1 MQFCNMI
8 RSRFAV
14 LLLFVFVF
22 SQRVDAQR
30 VGVVLSGGGATAMAH
45 IGFLR
50 ALEEN
55 NVPIDY
61 ICGTSMGAVI
71 ASFYAAGYSTRQMD
85 SLCRTPEFTLLSEGQ
100 ELPVDMQFF
109 YLKGEPTAGMVSL
122 KYSGGDHVSNTLP
135 TNLINPALMD
145 WVHMKL
151 LSAASE
157 AARQNFDSLFVPFRC
172 VAADIKDKHEVIFK
186 SGSLNEAIRASCTY
200 PFYIPPRRID
210 GKLLY
215 DGGIYNN
222 FPMDVM
228 YRDFHPDVILGCNV
242 SSSPADPKENDLM
255 SQLEAMIVSQKE
267 VFIPCEEVFVVQPN
281 SSNTSTFEFV
291 NSQAAIDSGYVS
303 TMRSIVDIKNLVGR
317 EVTLEGLTSKRKSF
331 RDKCSPLVIDE
342 VRLEGLPK
350 GQTQYI
356 RELLGR
362 KEAAIPLSD
371 LQRTYF
377 RVLADGSIKSV
388 YPKMFYKPE
397 SGKYVLDLQVQRE
410 KDLIIS
416 FGGNFSSRSINTGFV
431 GLRYNLFGRVNTVLE
446 ANSYF
451 GRYYASM
458 QAKARSKIMLLNTPI
473 SFEISYTQNRWDY
486 YKSLTTFFEDVKP
499 SYVLLNE
506 RFGEAS
512 WILPAGR
519 KAKLKID
526 AIYTHQYDSYY
537 QTKNFL
543 SVDTADVTEFNA
555 KMVRFSYVRS
565 TLNRIQYP
573 SSGSQIKVIGKGVS
587 GNEYTI
593 PGSTSLNKDT
603 LSNSHSWAQIRVY
616 YENYIVNQ
624 PRFSF
629 GVKAE
634 VLWSGQK
641 DFQNVTATSIM
652 SPTPSFFPEFRTFY
666 LPVYR
671 GTSFFTIGLSPV
683 LHVTKNVDLRAD
695 IYGYQPFQATAVPSS
710 DIYRTYTLGSGTLV
724 YHSPI
729 GPVSLSANYYEQKE
743 NPWSILFN
751 LGFIISNPSP
761 RD

>member
-1 MQFCNMI
+1 MRLMRIILFALLVFL
-8 RSRFAV
+8 SRIHV
-14 LLLFVFVF
+14 N
-22 SQRVDAQR
+22 AQR

-55 NVPIDY
+55 HVPIDY

-71 ASFYAAGYSTRQMD
+71 ASFYAAGYSTHQMD
-85 SLCRTPEFTLLSEGQ
+85 SLCRTPEFTTLSEGD
-100 ELPVDMQFF
+100 ELPMDLQFY
-109 YLKGEPTAGMVSL
+109 YLKSEPTASMVSL
-122 KYSGGDHVSNTLP
+122 KYSGGDNISNTIP

-172 VAADIKDKHEVIFK
+172 VAADVKNKQEVIFK
-186 SGSLNEAIRASCTY
+186 SGSLNEAIRASITY
-200 PFYIPPRRID
+200 PFYIPPRRVN

-222 FPMDVM
+222 FPIDVM

-242 SSSPADPKENDLM
+242 SGGPADPKENDLM

-267 VFIPCEEVFVVQPN
+267 VFIPCEEVFIVEPN
-281 SSNTSTFEFV
+281 SRNTTTFEFV
-291 NSQAAIDSGYVS
+291 NASAAMDSGYVA
-303 TMRSIVDIKNLVGR
+303 TLRSLNEIKKIVGR
-317 EVTLEGLTSKRKSF
+317 EISDSDLRLKRNVFQSK
-331 RDKCSPLVIDE
+331 CIPIVVDE
-342 VRLEGLPK
+342 VRLEGMPK
-350 GQTQYI
+350 GQTQYV

-362 KEAAIPLSD
+362 KENSLPLNE

-377 RVLADGSIKSV
+377 RVLADGSIKSL
-388 YPKMFYKPE
+388 YPKMYYKP
-397 SGKYVLDLQVQRE
+397 SDGKYILDLQVQRE
-410 KDLIIS
+410 KDLIVS
-416 FGGNFSSRSINTGFV
+416 FGGNFSSRSINTGYV

-446 ANSYF
+446 GNSYF
-451 GRYYASM
+451 GRYYGSV
-458 QAKARSKIMLLNTPI
+458 QAKARSKIMIFNYPI
-473 SFEISYTQNRWDY
+473 AFEVSFTQNRWDY

-506 RFGEAS
+506 QFGEAS

-519 KAKLKID
+519 KAKFKID

-543 SVDTADVTEFNA
+543 SVDTADLTEFNA
-555 KMVRFSYVRS
+555 RMIRFNYVRS
-565 TLNRIQYP
+565 TLNRIQYA
-573 SSGSQIKVIGKGVS
+573 SSGSQIRVVGKGVS

-593 PGSTSLNKDT
+593 PGSTSLNRDT
-603 LSNSHSWAQIRVY
+603 LTNHHSWMQLRVY
-616 YENYIVNQ
+616 YENYIIDL
-624 PRFSF
+624 PRFSL
-629 GVKAE
+629 GIKAE
-634 VLWSGQK
+634 ALWSGQK
-641 DFQNVTATSIM
+641 DFQNATATSIM
-652 SPTPSFFPEFRTFY
+652 SPTPSFFPEFKTFY

-671 GTSFFTIGLSPV
+671 GTSFMSVGISPV
-683 LHVTKNVDLRAD
+683 LHLTKGIDLRAD
-695 IYGYQPFQATAVPSS
+695 VYGYQPFQASAVPSY
-710 DIYRTYTLGSGTLV
+710 DYKRTYTLGSGTLV

-743 NPWSILFN
+743 KPWSILFN
-751 LGFIISNPSP
+751 LGFIISNSSP

>member
-1 MQFCNMI
+1 MNFLRSALVFLVVFMQMH
-8 RSRFAV
+8 SA
-14 LLLFVFVF
+14 
-22 SQRVDAQR
+22 SAQR

-45 IGFLR
+45 IGFLK

-85 SLCRTPEFTLLSEGQ
+85 SLCRTPEFTMLSEGA
-100 ELPVDMQFF
+100 ELPIDLQFY
-109 YLKGEPTAGMVSL
+109 YLKSEPTASMVSL
-122 KYSGGDHVSNTLP
+122 KYSGGDNISNTLP

-172 VAADIKDKHEVIFK
+172 VAADVKDKREVIFK

-200 PFYIPPRRID
+200 PFYIPPRRVN

-222 FPMDVM
+222 FPIDVM

-242 SSSPADPKENDLM
+242 SGIPADPKENNLM

-267 VFIPCEEVFVVQPN
+267 AFIPCEEVFIVQPN
-281 SSNTSTFEFV
+281 SNNTTTFEFA
-291 NSQAAIDSGYVS
+291 NSMAAIDSGYVS
-303 TMRSIVDIKNLVGR
+303 TLRSLPEIKKIIEREISLQELKSRRVQFRSKCAPIVV
-317 EVTLEGLTSKRKSF
+317 
-331 RDKCSPLVIDE
+331 DE

-350 GQTQYI
+350 GQTQYV

-362 KEAAIPLSD
+362 KESALSLNE

-377 RVLADGSIKSV
+377 RVLADGSIKSM
-388 YPKMFYKPE
+388 YPKMYYKP
-397 SGKYVLDLQVQRE
+397 SVGKYVLDLSVQRE
-410 KDLIIS
+410 KDLIVS
-416 FGGNFSSRSINTGFV
+416 FGGNFSSRSINTGYV

-451 GRYYASM
+451 GRYYGSV
-458 QAKARSKIMLLNTPI
+458 QAKARSKIMLFNLPVA
-473 SFEISYTQNRWDY
+473 FEISFTQNRWDY

-499 SYVLLNE
+499 SYVLFNE

-519 KAKLKID
+519 KAKFKID
-526 AIYTHQYDSYY
+526 AIYTHQYDNYY

-543 SVDTADVTEFNA
+543 SIDTADLTEFNA
-555 KMVRFSYVRS
+555 KIVRFNYVRS
-565 TLNRIQYP
+565 TLNHIQYA
-573 SSGSQIKVIGKGVS
+573 SAGSQIKVVAKGVS
-587 GNEYTI
+587 GTEYTI
-593 PGSTSLNKDT
+593 PGSTSSNRDT
-603 LSNSHSWAQIRVY
+603 LSNSHSWLQMRVY
-616 YENYIVNQ
+616 YENYVINQ

-629 GVKAE
+629 GIKAE

-641 DFQNVTATSIM
+641 DFQNATATSIM
-652 SPTPSFFPEFRTFY
+652 SPTPSFFPEFKTFY

-671 GTSFFTIGLSPV
+671 GTSFFTVGISPV
-683 LHVTKNVDLRAD
+683 LHLSKNVDLRAD
-695 IYGYQPFQATAVPSS
+695 VYGYQPFQATAVPTS
-710 DIYRTYTLGSGTLV
+710 DIYRTYTLGSGSLV

-743 NPWSILFN
+743 KPWSVLFN
-751 LGFIISNPSP
+751 LGFIISNTSP

>member
-1 MQFCNMI
+1 MKFLRLALVFLVVFMQMHKA
-8 RSRFAV
+8 S
-14 LLLFVFVF
+14 
-22 SQRVDAQR
+22 AQR

-45 IGFLR
+45 IGFLK

-85 SLCRTPEFTLLSEGQ
+85 SLCRTPEFTMLSEGA
-100 ELPVDMQFF
+100 ELPVDLQFY
-109 YLKGEPTAGMVSL
+109 YLKSEPTASMVSL
-122 KYSGGDHVSNTLP
+122 KYSGGDNISNTLP

-172 VAADIKDKHEVIFK
+172 VAADVKDKREVIFK

-200 PFYIPPRRID
+200 PFYIPPRRVD

-222 FPMDVM
+222 FPIDVM

-242 SSSPADPKENDLM
+242 SGIPADPKENNLM

-267 VFIPCEEVFVVQPN
+267 AIIPCEEVFIVQPN
-281 SSNTSTFEFV
+281 SSNTATFEFM
-291 NSQAAIDSGYVS
+291 NSMAAIDSGYVS
-303 TMRSIVDIKNLVGR
+303 TLRSLPEIKKIIER
-317 EVTLEGLTSKRKSF
+317 EISAEDLKNKRNQF
-331 RDKCSPLVIDE
+331 RSKCSPIVVDE

-350 GQTQYI
+350 GQTQYV

-362 KEAAIPLSD
+362 KESALPLNE

-377 RVLADGSIKSV
+377 RVLADGSIKSM
-388 YPKMFYKPE
+388 YPKMYYKP
-397 SGKYVLDLQVQRE
+397 SVGKYVLDLHVQRE
-410 KDLIIS
+410 KDLIVS
-416 FGGNFSSRSINTGFV
+416 FGGNFSSRSINTGYV

-451 GRYYASM
+451 GRYYGSV
-458 QAKARSKIMLLNTPI
+458 QAKARSKIMLFNLPI
-473 SFEISYTQNRWDY
+473 AFEVSFTQNRWDY

-519 KAKLKID
+519 KAKFKID
-526 AIYTHQYDSYY
+526 AIYTHQYDNYY

-543 SVDTADVTEFNA
+543 SIDTADLTEFNA
-555 KMVRFSYVRS
+555 KMVRFNYVRS
-565 TLNRIQYP
+565 TLNRIQYA
-573 SSGSQIKVIGKGVS
+573 SSGSQIKVVGKGVS
-587 GNEYTI
+587 GTEYTI
-593 PGSTSLNKDT
+593 PGSTSSNRDT
-603 LSNSHSWAQIRVY
+603 LSNSHAWLQMRVY
-616 YENYIVNQ
+616 YENYVVSQ

-629 GVKAE
+629 GIKAE

-641 DFQNVTATSIM
+641 DFQNATATSIM

-671 GTSFFTIGLSPV
+671 GTSFFTLGISPV
-683 LHVTKNVDLRAD
+683 LHLTKNVDLKAD
-695 IYGYQPFQATAVPSS
+695 LYGYQPFQATAVPSS

-743 NPWSILFN
+743 KPWSVLFN
-751 LGFIISNPSP
+751 LGFIISNTSP

>member
-1 MQFCNMI
+1 MQFCSMI

-14 LLLFVFVF
+14 LLLSVFVFVH
-22 SQRVDAQR
+22 RADAQR
-30 VGVVLSGGGATAMAH
+30 VGVVLSGGGATALSH

-71 ASFYAAGYSTRQMD
+71 ASFYASGYSALQMD
-85 SLCRTPEFTLLSEGQ
+85 SLFRTPEFGMLSEGQ
-100 ELPVDMQFF
+100 ELPLDMQFY
-109 YLKGEPTAGMVSL
+109 YLKSEPTAAMVSL
-122 KYSGGDHVSNTLP
+122 KYSGGDNISNTLP

-145 WVHMKL
+145 WLYMKL

-172 VAADIKDKHEVIFK
+172 VAADVKDKHEVIFK
-186 SGSLNEAIRASCTY
+186 LGSLNEAVRASCTY
-200 PFYIPPRRID
+200 PFFIPPRRVD

-215 DGGIYNN
+215 DGGLYNN

-228 YRDFHPDVILGCNV
+228 YFDFHPDVILGSNV
-242 SSSPADPKENDLM
+242 SSVPTDPKENNIM
-255 SQLEAMIVSQKE
+255 SQLEAMIVTQKE
-267 VFIPCEEVFVVQPN
+267 VFIPCQEVLIVQPN
-281 SSNTSTFEFV
+281 SSNISTFEFA
-291 NSQAAIDSGYVS
+291 NSQSAIDSGYVA
-303 TMRSIVDIKNLVGR
+303 TMRSMIQIKDLVSR
-317 EVTLEGLTSKRKSF
+317 EVSVEELSNKRKNF
-331 RDKCSPLVIDE
+331 RLKCSPLVIDE

-362 KEAAIPLSD
+362 KESAIPLSD

-410 KDLIIS
+410 KDLIVS
-416 FGGNFSSRSINTGFV
+416 FGGNFSSRSINAGFV

-451 GRYYASM
+451 GRYYGSM
-458 QAKARSKIMLLNTPI
+458 QAKARSKIMLFNVPVAFEV
-473 SFEISYTQNRWDY
+473 SFTQNRWDY

-506 RFGEAS
+506 QFGEAS

-519 KAKLKID
+519 KAKFKID

-543 SVDTADVTEFNA
+543 SIDTADVTEFNA
-555 KMVRFSYVRS
+555 KMVRFNYVRS
-565 TLNRIQYP
+565 TLNSLQYA
-573 SSGSQIKVIGKGVS
+573 SSGSQIRVVGKGVN

-593 PGSTSLNKDT
+593 PGSTSSNRDT
-603 LSNSHSWAQIRVY
+603 LKNGHTWLQMRVY
-616 YENYIVNQ
+616 YENYVIDQ

-629 GVKAE
+629 GIKAE
-634 VLWSGQK
+634 LLWSGQK
-641 DFQNVTATSIM
+641 DFQNATATSIM
-652 SPTPSFFPEFRTFY
+652 SPTPSFFPEFKTFY

-671 GTSFFTIGLSPV
+671 GTSFFTVGISPV
-683 LHVTKNVDLRAD
+683 LHLAKNVDLRAD

-710 DIYRTYTLGSGTLV
+710 DIYRTYTLGSATLV

-743 NPWSILFN
+743 KPWSILFN

>member
-1 MQFCNMI
+1 MVKL
-8 RSRFAV
+8 RYAV
-14 LLLFVFVF
+14 MLLLIFVQV
-22 SQRVDAQR
+22 QRVNAQR

-50 ALEEN
+50 ALEDN
-55 NVPIDY
+55 QVPIDY

-85 SLCRTPEFTLLSEGQ
+85 SLCRTPEFVMLSEGE
-100 ELPVDMQFF
+100 ELPIDMQFY
-109 YLKGEPTAGMVSL
+109 YLKQEPSASMVSL
-122 KYSGGDHVSNTLP
+122 KYSGGDNISNTLP

-157 AARQNFDSLFVPFRC
+157 AARQNFDSLFIPFRC
-172 VAADIKDKHEVIFK
+172 VAADVKDKREVIFK

-200 PFYIPPRRID
+200 PFYIPPRRVD

-242 SSSPADPKENDLM
+242 SSTPADPKENDLM

-267 VFIPCEEVFVVQPN
+267 VFIPCEEVFIVQPN
-281 SSNTSTFEFV
+281 SSNTTTFEFS
-291 NSQAAIDSGYVS
+291 NTMAAIDSGYVS
-303 TMRSIVDIKNLVGR
+303 TIRSISAIKNIVGR
-317 EVTLEGLTSKRKSF
+317 EISKEELRKKREKFAS
-331 RDKCSPLVIDE
+331 KCAPLVVDE
-342 VRLEGLPK
+342 VRLQGIPK
-350 GQTQYI
+350 GQTQYV
-356 RELLGR
+356 REILGR
-362 KEAAIPLSD
+362 KESAIPLSD

-377 RVLADGSIKSV
+377 RVLADGSIKSL
-388 YPKMFYKPE
+388 YPKMHYKPE
-397 SGKYVLDLQVQRE
+397 TGKYVLDLNVQRE
-410 KDLIIS
+410 KDLIVS
-416 FGGNFSSRSINTGFV
+416 FGGNFSSRSINTGYV
-431 GLRYNLFGRVNTVLE
+431 GLRYNLFGMINTTLE

-451 GRYYASM
+451 GRYYGSM
-458 QAKARSKIMLLNTPI
+458 QVKARSKIIVAQKPI
-473 SFEISYTQNRWDY
+473 AFELSFTQNRWDF

-506 RFGEAS
+506 QFGEAS

-519 KAKLKID
+519 KAKFKID
-526 AIYTHQYDSYY
+526 AIYTRQNDSYY

-543 SVDTADVTEFNA
+543 SIDTADVTEFNA
-555 KMVRFSYVRS
+555 RMLRFSYVRS
-565 TLNRIQYP
+565 TLNRVQYA
-573 SSGSQIKVIGKGVS
+573 SSGSQIRVVGKAVS

-593 PGSTSLNKDT
+593 PGSTSANRDT
-603 LSNSHSWAQIRVY
+603 LSDAHSWLQMRVY
-616 YENYIVNQ
+616 YENYIIDQ

-629 GVKAE
+629 GVKSE
-634 VLWSGQK
+634 ILWSGQK
-641 DFQNVTATSIM
+641 DFQNETATSIM
-652 SPTPSFFPEFRTFY
+652 SPTPSFFPEFKTFY

-671 GTSFFTIGLSPV
+671 GTSFFTVGISPV
-683 LHVTKNVDLRAD
+683 LHVTKNIDLRAD

-743 NPWSILFN
+743 KPWSILFN

>member
-1 MQFCNMI
+1 MKFLRLALVFLVVFMQM
-8 RSRFAV
+8 RKAS
-14 LLLFVFVF
+14 
-22 SQRVDAQR
+22 AQR

-45 IGFLR
+45 IGFLK

-85 SLCRTPEFTLLSEGQ
+85 SLCRTPEFTMLSEGA
-100 ELPVDMQFF
+100 ELPIDLQFY
-109 YLKGEPTAGMVSL
+109 YLKSEPTASMVSL
-122 KYSGGDHVSNTLP
+122 KYSGGDNISNTLP

-172 VAADIKDKHEVIFK
+172 VAADVKDKREVIFK

-200 PFYIPPRRID
+200 PFYIPPRRVD

-222 FPMDVM
+222 FPIDVM

-242 SSSPADPKENDLM
+242 SGIPADPKENNLM

-267 VFIPCEEVFVVQPN
+267 VFIPCEEVFIVQPN
-281 SSNTSTFEFV
+281 SNNTATFEFA
-291 NSQAAIDSGYVS
+291 NSMAAIDSGYVS
-303 TMRSIVDIKNLVGR
+303 TLRSLPEIKKIIEREISAQELRSRRVQFRSKCAPIVV
-317 EVTLEGLTSKRKSF
+317 
-331 RDKCSPLVIDE
+331 DE
-342 VRLEGLPK
+342 VRIEGLPK
-350 GQTQYI
+350 GQTQYV

-362 KEAAIPLSD
+362 KENALPLNE

-377 RVLADGSIKSV
+377 RVLADGSIKSI
-388 YPKMFYKPE
+388 YPKMYYKPSE
-397 SGKYVLDLQVQRE
+397 GKYVLDLQVQRE
-410 KDLIIS
+410 KDLIVS
-416 FGGNFSSRSINTGFV
+416 FGGNFSSRSINTGYV

-451 GRYYASM
+451 GRYYGSV
-458 QAKARSKIMLLNTPI
+458 QAKARSKIMLFNLPVAFEV
-473 SFEISYTQNRWDY
+473 SFTQNRWDY

-519 KAKLKID
+519 KAKFKID
-526 AIYTHQYDSYY
+526 AIYTHQYDNYY

-543 SVDTADVTEFNA
+543 SIDTADLTEFNA
-555 KMVRFSYVRS
+555 KMVRFNYVRS
-565 TLNRIQYP
+565 TLNRIQYAT
-573 SSGSQIKVIGKGVS
+573 SGSQIKVVGKGVA
-587 GNEYTI
+587 GTEYTI
-593 PGSTSLNKDT
+593 PGSTSINRDT
-603 LSNSHSWAQIRVY
+603 LSNSHSWLQMRVY
-616 YENYIVNQ
+616 YENYIISQ

-629 GVKAE
+629 GIKAE

-641 DFQNVTATSIM
+641 DFQNATATSIM

-671 GTSFFTIGLSPV
+671 GTSFFTVGISPV
-683 LHVTKNVDLRAD
+683 LHLTKNIDLRAD
-695 IYGYQPFQATAVPSS
+695 VYGYQPFQATAVPSS

>member
-1 MQFCNMI
+1 MQFCTMMKL
-8 RSRFAV
+8 RFAM
-14 LLLFVFVF
+14 LFLFVVVVMH
-22 SQRVDAQR
+22 RTNAQR

-85 SLCRTPEFTLLSEGQ
+85 SLCRTPEFGLLSEGQ
-100 ELPVDMQFF
+100 ELPQDMQFY
-109 YLKGEPTAGMVSL
+109 YLKSEPTAAMVSL
-122 KYSGGDHVSNTLP
+122 KYSGGDNISNTLP

-157 AARQNFDSLFVPFRC
+157 AARQNFDSLFIPFRC
-172 VAADIKDKHEVIFK
+172 VAADVKDKKEVIFK

-200 PFYIPPRRID
+200 PFYIPPRRVD

-242 SSSPADPKENDLM
+242 SGAPADPKENDLM
-255 SQLEAMIVSQKE
+255 SQLEAMIVSQKD
-267 VFIPCEEVFVVQPN
+267 VFIPCEEVFIVQPN
-281 SSNTSTFEFV
+281 SNNTSTFEFA
-291 NSQAAIDSGYVS
+291 NSIAAIDSGYVS
-303 TMRSIVDIKNLVGR
+303 TVRSMPQIKKLIER
-317 EVTLEGLTSKRKSF
+317 EVSSNELRNK
-331 RDKCSPLVIDE
+331 RDKFRVKCAPLVVDE

-350 GQTQYI
+350 GQSQYV

-362 KEAAIPLSD
+362 KERAIPLNE
-371 LQRTYF
+371 LQKTYF
-377 RVLADGSIKSV
+377 RVLADGTIKSI
-388 YPKMFYKPE
+388 YPKMYYKPAD
-397 SGKYVLDLQVQRE
+397 GKYILDLSVQRE
-410 KDLIIS
+410 KDLIVS
-416 FGGNFSSRSINTGFV
+416 FGGNFSSRSINTGYV

-451 GRYYASM
+451 GRYYGSV
-458 QAKARSKIMLLNTPI
+458 QAKARSKIMLFNLPVAFEV
-473 SFEISYTQNRWDY
+473 SFTQNRWDY

-506 RFGEAS
+506 QFGEAS

-519 KAKLKID
+519 KAKFKID

-543 SVDTADVTEFNA
+543 SIDTADLTKFNA
-555 KMVRFSYVRS
+555 KMVRFNYVRS
-565 TLNRIQYP
+565 TLNRIQYA
-573 SSGSQIKVIGKGVS
+573 SSGSQIKVVGKGVS
-587 GNEYTI
+587 GKEYTI
-593 PGSTSLNKDT
+593 PGSTSNNRDT
-603 LSNSHSWAQIRVY
+603 LTNGHSWLQMRVY
-616 YENYIVNQ
+616 YENYVINQ

-629 GVKAE
+629 GLKAE

-641 DFQNVTATSIM
+641 DFQNATTTSIM
-652 SPTPSFFPEFRTFY
+652 SPTPSFFPEFKTFY

-671 GTSFFTIGLSPV
+671 GTSFFTLGISPV
-683 LHVTKNVDLRAD
+683 LHVTKNVDVRAD
-695 IYGYQPFQATAVPSS
+695 IYAYQPFQATAVPSS
-710 DIYRTYTLGSGTLV
+710 DIYRTYTLGSGTVV

>member
-1 MQFCNMI
+1 MKFLRLGLVFLVVFMQMHKT
-8 RSRFAV
+8 S
-14 LLLFVFVF
+14 
-22 SQRVDAQR
+22 AQR

-45 IGFLR
+45 IGFLK

-85 SLCRTPEFTLLSEGQ
+85 SLCRTPEFTMLSEGA
-100 ELPVDMQFF
+100 ELPIDLQFY
-109 YLKGEPTAGMVSL
+109 YLKSEPTASMVSL
-122 KYSGGDHVSNTLP
+122 KYSGGDNISNTLP

-172 VAADIKDKHEVIFK
+172 VAADVKDKREVIFK
-186 SGSLNEAIRASCTY
+186 SGTLNEAIRASCTY
-200 PFYIPPRRID
+200 PFYIPPRRVD

-222 FPMDVM
+222 FPIDVM

-242 SSSPADPKENDLM
+242 SSIPADPKENNLM

-267 VFIPCEEVFVVQPN
+267 AFIPCEEVFIVHPN
-281 SSNTSTFEFV
+281 SSNTTTFEFA
-291 NSQAAIDSGYVS
+291 NSMAAIDSGYVS
-303 TMRSIVDIKNLVGR
+303 TLRSLPEIKKIIEREISAEDLKNKRSQFRLKCFPIVV
-317 EVTLEGLTSKRKSF
+317 
-331 RDKCSPLVIDE
+331 DE

-350 GQTQYI
+350 GQTQYV

-362 KEAAIPLSD
+362 KESALPLNE

-377 RVLADGSIKSV
+377 RVLADGSIKSM
-388 YPKMFYKPE
+388 YPKMYYKP
-397 SGKYVLDLQVQRE
+397 SVGKYVLDLHVQRE
-410 KDLIIS
+410 KDLIVS
-416 FGGNFSSRSINTGFV
+416 FGGNFSSRSINTGYV
-431 GLRYNLFGRVNTVLE
+431 GLRYNLFGRVNTVVE

-451 GRYYASM
+451 GRYYGSV
-458 QAKARSKIMLLNTPI
+458 QAKARSKIMLFNLPI
-473 SFEISYTQNRWDY
+473 AFEVSFTQNRWDY

-506 RFGEAS
+506 QFGEAS

-519 KAKLKID
+519 KAKFKID
-526 AIYTHQYDSYY
+526 AIYTHQYDNYY

-543 SVDTADVTEFNA
+543 SIDTADLTEFNA
-555 KMVRFSYVRS
+555 KMVRFNYVRS
-565 TLNRIQYP
+565 TLNRIQYA
-573 SSGSQIKVIGKGVS
+573 SSGSQIKVVAKGVS
-587 GNEYTI
+587 GIEYTI
-593 PGSTSLNKDT
+593 PGSTSSNRDT
-603 LSNSHSWAQIRVY
+603 LSNSHAWLQMRVY
-616 YENYIVNQ
+616 YENYVINQ

-629 GVKAE
+629 GIKAE

-641 DFQNVTATSIM
+641 DFQNATATSIM
-652 SPTPSFFPEFRTFY
+652 SPTPSFFPEFKTFY

-671 GTSFFTIGLSPV
+671 GTSFFTFGISPA
-683 LHVTKNVDLRAD
+683 LHLTKNVDLRAD
-695 IYGYQPFQATAVPSS
+695 VFGYQPFQATAVPSS
-710 DIYRTYTLGSGTLV
+710 DIYRTYTVGSGTLV

-743 NPWSILFN
+743 KPWSILFN
-751 LGFIISNPSP
+751 LGFIISNTSP

>member
-1 MQFCNMI
+1 MKFL
-8 RSRFAV
+8 RAT
-14 LLLFVFVF
+14 FVFLLVF
-22 SQRVDAQR
+22 VQLHKASAQR

-85 SLCRTPEFTLLSEGQ
+85 SLCRTPEFTMFSEGA
-100 ELPVDMQFF
+100 ELPVDLQFY
-109 YLKGEPTAGMVSL
+109 YLKSEPTASMVSL
-122 KYSGGDHVSNTLP
+122 KYSGGDNFSNTLP

-145 WVHMKL
+145 WMHMKL

-172 VAADIKDKHEVIFK
+172 VAADVKDKREVIFN
-186 SGSLNEAIRASCTY
+186 SGSLNEAIRASITY
-200 PFYIPPRRID
+200 PFYIPPRRVE

-242 SSSPADPKENDLM
+242 SGSPADPKENNLM

-267 VFIPCEEVFVVQPN
+267 VFVPCEEVFIVQPN
-281 SSNTSTFEFV
+281 SSNISTFEFTNAMV
-291 NSQAAIDSGYVS
+291 AIDSGYVS
-303 TMRSIVDIKNLVGR
+303 TIRSLPEIKKIVER
-317 EVTLEGLTSKRKSF
+317 EISLEELKQRRIQF
-331 RDKCSPLVIDE
+331 RLKCVPIIVDE

-350 GQTQYI
+350 GQTQYV

-362 KEAAIPLSD
+362 KESALRLSE

-377 RVLADGSIKSV
+377 RVLADGSIKSM
-388 YPKMFYKPE
+388 YPKMYYKPN
-397 SGKYVLDLQVQRE
+397 SGNYVLDLSVQRE
-410 KDLIIS
+410 KDLIVS

-446 ANSYF
+446 GNSYF
-451 GRYYASM
+451 GRYYASV
-458 QAKARSKIMLLNTPI
+458 QAKARSKIMLFNLPVA
-473 SFEISYTQNRWDY
+473 FEISFTQNRWDY

-506 RFGEAS
+506 QFGEAS

-519 KAKLKID
+519 KAKFKID

-543 SVDTADVTEFNA
+543 SIDTADLTEFNA
-555 KMVRFSYVRS
+555 KIVRFNYVRS
-565 TLNRIQYP
+565 TLNRIQYA
-573 SSGSQIKVIGKGVS
+573 SAGSQIRVTGKGVT
-587 GNEYTI
+587 GTEYTI
-593 PGSTSLNKDT
+593 PGSTSSNRDT
-603 LSNSHSWAQIRVY
+603 LSNGHSWLQMRVY
-616 YENYIVNQ
+616 YENYILKQ

-641 DFQNVTATSIM
+641 DFQNATVTSIM
-652 SPTPSFFPEFRTFY
+652 SPTPCFFPEFKTFY

-671 GTSFFTIGLSPV
+671 GTSFFTIGISPV
-683 LHVTKNVDLRAD
+683 FHLSKNVDLRAD
-695 IYGYQPFQATAVPSS
+695 VYGYQPFQATAVPSS

-743 NPWSILFN
+743 KPWSILFN

>member
-1 MQFCNMI
+1 MKFLRLALVFLVVFMQM
-8 RSRFAV
+8 RKAS
-14 LLLFVFVF
+14 
-22 SQRVDAQR
+22 AQR

-45 IGFLR
+45 IGFLK

-85 SLCRTPEFTLLSEGQ
+85 SLCRTPEFTMLSEGA
-100 ELPVDMQFF
+100 ELPIDLQFY
-109 YLKGEPTAGMVSL
+109 YLKSEPTASMVSL
-122 KYSGGDHVSNTLP
+122 KYSGGDNISNTLP

-172 VAADIKDKHEVIFK
+172 VAADVKDKREVIFK

-200 PFYIPPRRID
+200 PFYIPPRRVD

-222 FPMDVM
+222 FPIDVM

-242 SSSPADPKENDLM
+242 SGIPADPKENNLM

-267 VFIPCEEVFVVQPN
+267 VFIPCEEVFIVQPN
-281 SSNTSTFEFV
+281 SNNTATFEFA
-291 NSQAAIDSGYVS
+291 NSMAAIDSGYVS
-303 TMRSIVDIKNLVGR
+303 TLRSLPEIKKIIEREISAQELRSRRVQFRSKCAPIVV
-317 EVTLEGLTSKRKSF
+317 
-331 RDKCSPLVIDE
+331 DE
-342 VRLEGLPK
+342 VRIEGLPK
-350 GQTQYI
+350 GQTQYV

-362 KEAAIPLSD
+362 KENALPLNE

-377 RVLADGSIKSV
+377 RVLADGSIKSI
-388 YPKMFYKPE
+388 YPKMYYKPSE
-397 SGKYVLDLQVQRE
+397 GKYVLDLQVQRE
-410 KDLIIS
+410 KDLIVS
-416 FGGNFSSRSINTGFV
+416 FGGNFSSRSINTGYV

-451 GRYYASM
+451 GRYYGSV
-458 QAKARSKIMLLNTPI
+458 QAKARSKIMLFNLPVAFEV
-473 SFEISYTQNRWDY
+473 SFTQNRWDY

-519 KAKLKID
+519 KAKFKID
-526 AIYTHQYDSYY
+526 AIYTHQYDNYY

-543 SVDTADVTEFNA
+543 SIDTADLTEFNA
-555 KMVRFSYVRS
+555 KMVRFNYVRS
-565 TLNRIQYP
+565 TLNHIQYAT
-573 SSGSQIKVIGKGVS
+573 SGSQIKVVGKGVA
-587 GNEYTI
+587 GTEYTI
-593 PGSTSLNKDT
+593 PGSTSINRDT
-603 LSNSHSWAQIRVY
+603 LSNSHSWLQMRVY
-616 YENYIVNQ
+616 YENYIISQ

-629 GVKAE
+629 GIKAE

-641 DFQNVTATSIM
+641 DFQNATATSIM

-671 GTSFFTIGLSPV
+671 GTSFFTVGISPV
-683 LHVTKNVDLRAD
+683 LHLTKNIDLRAD
-695 IYGYQPFQATAVPSS
+695 VYGYQPFQATAVPSS

>member
-1 MQFCNMI
+1 MKFL
-8 RSRFAV
+8 RAT
-14 LLLFVFVF
+14 FVFLLVF
-22 SQRVDAQR
+22 MQLHKASAQR

-85 SLCRTPEFTLLSEGQ
+85 SLCRTPEFTMLSEGA
-100 ELPVDMQFF
+100 ELPIDLQFY
-109 YLKGEPTAGMVSL
+109 YLKSEPTASMVSL
-122 KYSGGDHVSNTLP
+122 KYSGGDNFSNTLP

-172 VAADIKDKHEVIFK
+172 VAADVKDKREVIFK
-186 SGSLNEAIRASCTY
+186 SGSLNEAIRASITY
-200 PFYIPPRRID
+200 PFYIPPRRVD

-242 SSSPADPKENDLM
+242 TSAPADPKENNLM

-267 VFIPCEEVFVVQPN
+267 VFIPCEEVFIVQPN
-281 SSNTSTFEFV
+281 SNNTSTFEFA
-291 NSQAAIDSGYVS
+291 NSMAAIDSGYVS
-303 TMRSIVDIKNLVGR
+303 TIRSLPEIKKIVER
-317 EVTLEGLTSKRKSF
+317 EISLEELKKRRGQFHSK
-331 RDKCSPLVIDE
+331 CAPIVVDE

-350 GQTQYI
+350 GQTQYV

-362 KEAAIPLSD
+362 KESALPLNE

-377 RVLADGSIKSV
+377 RVLADGSIKSM
-388 YPKMFYKPE
+388 YPKMYYKP
-397 SGKYVLDLQVQRE
+397 SVGKYVLDLSVQRE
-410 KDLIIS
+410 KDLIVS
-416 FGGNFSSRSINTGFV
+416 FGGNFSSRSINTGYV

-446 ANSYF
+446 GNSYF
-451 GRYYASM
+451 GRYYASV
-458 QAKARSKIMLLNTPI
+458 QAKARSKIMLFNLPVA
-473 SFEISYTQNRWDY
+473 FEISFTQNRWDY

-519 KAKLKID
+519 KAKFKID

-543 SVDTADVTEFNA
+543 SIDTADLTEFNA
-555 KMVRFSYVRS
+555 KIVRFNYVRS
-565 TLNRIQYP
+565 TLNRIQYA
-573 SSGSQIKVIGKGVS
+573 SAGSQIKVVGKGVS
-587 GNEYTI
+587 GTEYTI
-593 PGSTSLNKDT
+593 PGSTSDNRDT
-603 LSNSHSWAQIRVY
+603 LSNSHSWLQMRLY
-616 YENYIVNQ
+616 YENYVINQ

-629 GVKAE
+629 GIKAE

-641 DFQNVTATSIM
+641 DFQNATATSIM
-652 SPTPSFFPEFRTFY
+652 SPTPSFFPEFKTFY

-671 GTSFFTIGLSPV
+671 GTSFFTVGISPV
-683 LHVTKNVDLRAD
+683 LHLTKNIDLRAD
-695 IYGYQPFQATAVPSS
+695 VYGYQPFQATAVPSS

-743 NPWSILFN
+743 KPWSVLFN

>member
-1 MQFCNMI
+1 MKFLRLALVFLVVFMQMHKA
-8 RSRFAV
+8 S
-14 LLLFVFVF
+14 
-22 SQRVDAQR
+22 AQR

-45 IGFLR
+45 IGFLK

-85 SLCRTPEFTLLSEGQ
+85 SLCRTPEFTMLSEGA
-100 ELPVDMQFF
+100 ELPIDLQFY
-109 YLKGEPTAGMVSL
+109 YLKSEPTASMVSL
-122 KYSGGDHVSNTLP
+122 KYSGGDNISNTLP

-172 VAADIKDKHEVIFK
+172 VAADVKDKREVIFK

-200 PFYIPPRRID
+200 PFYIPPRRVD

-222 FPMDVM
+222 FPIDVM

-242 SSSPADPKENDLM
+242 SGIPADPKENNLM

-267 VFIPCEEVFVVQPN
+267 IFIPCEEVFIVQPN
-281 SSNTSTFEFV
+281 SNNTATFEFA
-291 NSQAAIDSGYVS
+291 NSMAAIDSGYVS
-303 TMRSIVDIKNLVGR
+303 TLRSLPEIKKIIEREISAQELRSRRVQFRSKCAPIVV
-317 EVTLEGLTSKRKSF
+317 
-331 RDKCSPLVIDE
+331 DE

-350 GQTQYI
+350 GQTQYV

-362 KEAAIPLSD
+362 KESALPLNE

-377 RVLADGSIKSV
+377 RVLADGSIKSM
-388 YPKMFYKPE
+388 YPKMYYKP
-397 SGKYVLDLQVQRE
+397 SDGKYVLDLQVQRE
-410 KDLIIS
+410 KDLIVS
-416 FGGNFSSRSINTGFV
+416 FGGNFSSRSINTGYV

-451 GRYYASM
+451 GRYYGSV
-458 QAKARSKIMLLNTPI
+458 QAKARSKIMLFNLPVAFEV
-473 SFEISYTQNRWDY
+473 SFTQNRWDY

-506 RFGEAS
+506 QFGEAS

-519 KAKLKID
+519 KAKFKID
-526 AIYTHQYDSYY
+526 AIYTHQYDNYY

-543 SVDTADVTEFNA
+543 SIDTADLTAFNA
-555 KMVRFSYVRS
+555 KMVRFNYVRS
-565 TLNRIQYP
+565 TLNRIQYAT
-573 SSGSQIKVIGKGVS
+573 SGSQIKVVGKGVA
-587 GNEYTI
+587 GTEYTI
-593 PGSTSLNKDT
+593 PGSTSINRDT
-603 LSNSHSWAQIRVY
+603 ISNSHSWLQMRVY
-616 YENYIVNQ
+616 YENYIISQ

-629 GVKAE
+629 GIKAE

-641 DFQNVTATSIM
+641 DFQNATATSIM

-671 GTSFFTIGLSPV
+671 GTSFFTVGISPV
-683 LHVTKNVDLRAD
+683 FHLTKNVDLRAD
-695 IYGYQPFQATAVPSS
+695 VYGYQPFQATAVPSS
-710 DIYRTYTLGSGTLV
+710 DIYRTYTLGSGTFV

-743 NPWSILFN
+743 KPWSILFN

>member
-1 MQFCNMI
+1 MQFCTMRVMRI
-8 RSRFAV
+8 AS
-14 LLLFVFVF
+14 LFFVVFLQTHRA
-22 SQRVDAQR
+22 SAQR

-45 IGFLR
+45 VGFLK

-85 SLCRTPEFTLLSEGQ
+85 SLCRTPEFALLSEGQ
-100 ELPVDMQFF
+100 ELPQDLQFY
-109 YLKGEPTAGMVSL
+109 YLKSEPTAAMVKL
-122 KYSGGDHVSNTLP
+122 KYSGGDNISNTLP
-135 TNLINPALMD
+135 TNLINPAHMD

-151 LSAASE
+151 LSGASE

-172 VAADIKDKHEVIFK
+172 VAADVKDKHEVIFK
-186 SGSLNEAIRASCTY
+186 SGSLNEAVRASCTY
-200 PFYIPPRRID
+200 PFYIPPRRVD

-215 DGGIYNN
+215 DGGLYNN

-228 YRDFHPDVILGCNV
+228 YFDFHPDVILGSNV
-242 SSSPADPKENDLM
+242 SSVPADPKENNLM
-255 SQLEAMIVSQKE
+255 SQLEAMIVTQKE
-267 VFIPCEEVFVVQPN
+267 VFIPCQEVLIVQPN
-281 SSNTSTFEFV
+281 SSNISTFEFA
-291 NSQAAIDSGYVS
+291 NSQSAIDSGYVA
-303 TMRSIVDIKNLVGR
+303 TMRSMIKIKDLVSR
-317 EVTLEGLTSKRKSF
+317 EISVEELSNKRKNF
-331 RDKCSPLVIDE
+331 RLKCSPLVIDE

-362 KEAAIPLSD
+362 KESAIPLSD

-377 RVLADGSIKSV
+377 RVLADGSIRSV

-410 KDLIIS
+410 KDLIVS
-416 FGGNFSSRSINTGFV
+416 FGGNFSSRSINTGYV

-451 GRYYASM
+451 GRYYGSV
-458 QAKARSKIMLLNTPI
+458 QAKARSKIMFLNTPVA
-473 SFEISYTQNRWDY
+473 FEISFTQNRWDY

-506 RFGEAS
+506 QFGEAS

-519 KAKLKID
+519 KAKIKLD

-543 SVDTADVTEFNA
+543 SIDTADLTEFKA
-555 KMVRFSYVRS
+555 KMVRFSYIRS
-565 TLNRIQYP
+565 TLNRIQYA
-573 SSGSQIKVIGKGVS
+573 SSGSQIRVVGKGVN
-587 GNEYTI
+587 GNEFTI
-593 PGSTSLNKDT
+593 PGSTSSNRDT
-603 LSNSHSWAQIRVY
+603 LKNGHTWLQMRVY
-616 YENYIVNQ
+616 YENYVIDQ

-629 GVKAE
+629 GIKAE

-641 DFQNVTATSIM
+641 DFQNATATSIM
-652 SPTPSFFPEFRTFY
+652 SPTPSFFPEFKTFF

-671 GTSFFTIGLSPV
+671 GTSFFTVGISPV
-683 LHVTKNVDLRAD
+683 LHLAKNVDLRAD

-743 NPWSILFN
+743 KPWSILFN

>member
-1 MQFCNMI
+1 MQFCIMMNL
-8 RSRFAV
+8 RFAAV
-14 LLLFVFVF
+14 LLLVLVQV
-22 SQRVDAQR
+22 QRANAQR

-85 SLCRTPEFTLLSEGQ
+85 SLCRTPEFVMLSEGE
-100 ELPVDMQFF
+100 ELPMDLQFY
-109 YLKGEPTAGMVSL
+109 YLKQEPSASMVSL
-122 KYSGGDHVSNTLP
+122 KYSGGDNISNTLP

-172 VAADIKDKHEVIFK
+172 VAADVKDKREVIFK

-200 PFYIPPRRID
+200 PFYIPPRRVD

-242 SSSPADPKENDLM
+242 SSTPADPKENDLM

-267 VFIPCEEVFVVQPN
+267 AFIPCEEVFIVRPN
-281 SSNTSTFEFV
+281 SSNTATFEFSNTV
-291 NSQAAIDSGYVS
+291 SAIDSGYVA
-303 TMRSIVDIKNLVGR
+303 TLRSIKHIKQIVGR
-317 EVTLEGLTSKRKSF
+317 EISHQELRNKREKFFSK
-331 RDKCSPLVIDE
+331 CAPLIVDE
-342 VRLEGLPK
+342 VRLQGIPK
-350 GQTQYI
+350 GQTQYV
-356 RELLGR
+356 REILGR
-362 KEAAIPLSD
+362 KESAIPMND
-371 LQRTYF
+371 LQIAYF
-377 RVLADGSIKSV
+377 RVLADGSIKSL
-388 YPKMFYKPE
+388 YPKMFYKAE
-397 SGKYVLDLQVQRE
+397 TGKYVLDLSVQRE
-410 KDLIIS
+410 KDLIVS
-416 FGGNFSSRSINTGFV
+416 FGGNFSSRSINTGYV
-431 GLRYNLFGRVNTVLE
+431 GLRYNLFGMINTTLE

-451 GRYYASM
+451 GRYYGSV
-458 QAKARSKIMLLNTPI
+458 QVKARSKFIVAQKPI
-473 SFEISYTQNRWDY
+473 AFELSFTQNRWDY

-499 SYVLLNE
+499 SYVLLYE
-506 RFGEAS
+506 QFGEAS
-512 WILPAGR
+512 WILPAG
-519 KAKLKID
+519 KKGKFKLD
-526 AIYTHQYDSYY
+526 AIYTHQDDSYY

-543 SVDTADVTEFNA
+543 SIDTADVTEFKA
-555 KMVRFSYVRS
+555 RMLRFSYVRS
-565 TLNRIQYP
+565 TLNRVQYA
-573 SSGSQIKVIGKGVS
+573 SSGSQIRVVGKAVS

-593 PGSTSLNKDT
+593 PGSTSSNRDT
-603 LSNSHSWAQIRVY
+603 LSDAHAWLQMRVF
-616 YENYIVNQ
+616 YENYFIDE
-624 PRFSF
+624 PRFSL
-629 GVKAE
+629 GVKSE
-634 VLWSGQK
+634 ILWSGQK
-641 DFQNVTATSIM
+641 DFQNATATSIM
-652 SPTPSFFPEFRTFY
+652 SPTPSFFPEFETFF

-671 GTSFFTIGLSPV
+671 GTSFFTLGISPV
-683 LHVTKNVDLRAD
+683 LHITKNVDLRAD
-695 IYGYQPFQATAVPSS
+695 VYGYQPFQATAVPSS

-743 NPWSILFN
+743 KPWSILFN

>member
-1 MQFCNMI
+1 MKFLRLGLVFLVVFMQMHKT
-8 RSRFAV
+8 S
-14 LLLFVFVF
+14 
-22 SQRVDAQR
+22 AQR

-45 IGFLR
+45 IGFLK

-85 SLCRTPEFTLLSEGQ
+85 SLCRTPEFTMLSEGA
-100 ELPVDMQFF
+100 ELPIDLQFY
-109 YLKGEPTAGMVSL
+109 YLKSEPTASMVSL
-122 KYSGGDHVSNTLP
+122 KYSGGDNISNTLP

-172 VAADIKDKHEVIFK
+172 VAADVKDKREVIFK
-186 SGSLNEAIRASCTY
+186 SGTLNEAIRASCTY
-200 PFYIPPRRID
+200 PFYIPPRRVD

-222 FPMDVM
+222 FPIDVM

-242 SSSPADPKENDLM
+242 SSIPADPKENNIM

-267 VFIPCEEVFVVQPN
+267 AFIPCEEVFIVHPN
-281 SSNTSTFEFV
+281 SSNTTTFEFA
-291 NSQAAIDSGYVS
+291 NSMAAIDSGYVS
-303 TMRSIVDIKNLVGR
+303 TLRSLPEIKRIVER
-317 EVTLEGLTSKRKSF
+317 EVSAEDLKNKRNQFRSKCF
-331 RDKCSPLVIDE
+331 PIVVDE

-350 GQTQYI
+350 GQTQYV

-362 KEAAIPLSD
+362 KESALPLNE

-377 RVLADGSIKSV
+377 RVLADGSIKSM
-388 YPKMFYKPE
+388 YPKMYYKP
-397 SGKYVLDLQVQRE
+397 SVGKYVLDLHVQRE
-410 KDLIIS
+410 KDLIVS

-451 GRYYASM
+451 GRYYGSV
-458 QAKARSKIMLLNTPI
+458 QAKARSKIMLFNLPI
-473 SFEISYTQNRWDY
+473 AFEVSFTQNRWDY

-519 KAKLKID
+519 KAKFKID
-526 AIYTHQYDSYY
+526 AIYTHQYDNYY

-543 SVDTADVTEFNA
+543 SIDTADLTEFNA
-555 KMVRFSYVRS
+555 KMVRFNYVRS
-565 TLNRIQYP
+565 TLNRMQYA
-573 SSGSQIKVIGKGVS
+573 SSGSQVKVVAKGVS
-587 GNEYTI
+587 GTEYTI
-593 PGSTSLNKDT
+593 PGSTSSNRDT
-603 LSNSHSWAQIRVY
+603 LSNSHAWLQMRVY
-616 YENYIVNQ
+616 YENYVINQ

-641 DFQNVTATSIM
+641 DFQNATATSIM
-652 SPTPSFFPEFRTFY
+652 SPTPS
-666 LPVYR
+666 
-671 GTSFFTIGLSPV
+671 
-683 LHVTKNVDLRAD
+683 
-695 IYGYQPFQATAVPSS
+695 
-710 DIYRTYTLGSGTLV
+710 
-724 YHSPI
+724 
-729 GPVSLSANYYEQKE
+729 
-743 NPWSILFN
+743 
-751 LGFIISNPSP
+751 
-761 RD
+761 

>member
-1 MQFCNMI
+1 MKFL
-8 RSRFAV
+8 RGA
-14 LLLFVFVF
+14 FVFLLVF
-22 SQRVDAQR
+22 MQMHMASAQR

-85 SLCRTPEFTLLSEGQ
+85 SLCRTPEFTVLSEGA
-100 ELPVDMQFF
+100 ELPIDLQFY
-109 YLKGEPTAGMVSL
+109 YLKSEPTASMVSL
-122 KYSGGDHVSNTLP
+122 KYSGGDNFSNTLP

-172 VAADIKDKHEVIFK
+172 VAADVKDKREVIFK
-186 SGSLNEAIRASCTY
+186 SGSLNEAIRASITY
-200 PFYIPPRRID
+200 PFYIPPRRVD

-242 SSSPADPKENDLM
+242 TSAPADPKENNLM

-267 VFIPCEEVFVVQPN
+267 VFIVQPN
-281 SSNTSTFEFV
+281 SNNTSTFEFT
-291 NSQAAIDSGYVS
+291 NSIAAIDSGYVS
-303 TMRSIVDIKNLVGR
+303 TMRSLTEIKKIVER
-317 EVTLEGLTSKRKSF
+317 EISLEELNKRRGQFHSK
-331 RDKCSPLVIDE
+331 CVPIVVDE

-350 GQTQYI
+350 GQTQYV

-362 KEAAIPLSD
+362 KESALPLNE

-377 RVLADGSIKSV
+377 RVLADGSIKSM
-388 YPKMFYKPE
+388 YPKMYYKP
-397 SGKYVLDLQVQRE
+397 SVGKYALDLSVQRE
-410 KDLIIS
+410 KDLIVS
-416 FGGNFSSRSINTGFV
+416 FGGNFSSRSINTGYV

-446 ANSYF
+446 GNSYF
-451 GRYYASM
+451 GRYYASV
-458 QAKARSKIMLLNTPI
+458 QAKARSKIMLFNLPI
-473 SFEISYTQNRWDY
+473 AFEISFTQNRWDY

-519 KAKLKID
+519 KAKFKID

-543 SVDTADVTEFNA
+543 SIDTADLTEFNA
-555 KMVRFSYVRS
+555 KIVRFNYVRS
-565 TLNRIQYP
+565 TLNRIQYA
-573 SSGSQIKVIGKGVS
+573 SAGSQIKVVGKGVS
-587 GNEYTI
+587 GTEYTI
-593 PGSTSLNKDT
+593 PGSTSDNRDT
-603 LSNSHSWAQIRVY
+603 LSNSHSWLQMRLY
-616 YENYIVNQ
+616 YENYVINQ

-629 GVKAE
+629 GIKAE

-641 DFQNVTATSIM
+641 DFQNATATSIM
-652 SPTPSFFPEFRTFY
+652 SPTPSFFPEFKTFY

-671 GTSFFTIGLSPV
+671 GTSFFTVGISPV
-683 LHVTKNVDLRAD
+683 LHLTKNVDLRAD
-695 IYGYQPFQATAVPSS
+695 VCGYQPFQATAVPSS

-743 NPWSILFN
+743 KPWSVLFN

>member
-1 MQFCNMI
+1 MKFLRLALVFLVVFMQMHKA
-8 RSRFAV
+8 S
-14 LLLFVFVF
+14 
-22 SQRVDAQR
+22 AQR

-45 IGFLR
+45 IGFLK

-85 SLCRTPEFTLLSEGQ
+85 SLCRTPEFTMLSEGA
-100 ELPVDMQFF
+100 ELPIDLQFY
-109 YLKGEPTAGMVSL
+109 YLKSEPTASMVSL
-122 KYSGGDHVSNTLP
+122 KYSGGDNISNTLP

-172 VAADIKDKHEVIFK
+172 VAADVKDKREVIFK

-200 PFYIPPRRID
+200 PFYIPPRRVD

-222 FPMDVM
+222 FPIDVM

-242 SSSPADPKENDLM
+242 SGIPADPKENNLM

-267 VFIPCEEVFVVQPN
+267 VFIPCEEVFIVQPN
-281 SSNTSTFEFV
+281 SNNTATFEFA
-291 NSQAAIDSGYVS
+291 NSMAAIDSGYVS
-303 TMRSIVDIKNLVGR
+303 TLRSLPEIKKIIER
-317 EVTLEGLTSKRKSF
+317 EISAQELRSRRVQFRSK
-331 RDKCSPLVIDE
+331 CAPIVIDE

-350 GQTQYI
+350 GQTQYV

-362 KEAAIPLSD
+362 KESALPLNE

-377 RVLADGSIKSV
+377 RVLADGSIKSM
-388 YPKMFYKPE
+388 YPKMYYKPSE
-397 SGKYVLDLQVQRE
+397 GKYVLDLQVQRE
-410 KDLIIS
+410 KDLIVS
-416 FGGNFSSRSINTGFV
+416 FGGNFSSRSINTGYV

-451 GRYYASM
+451 GRYYGSV
-458 QAKARSKIMLLNTPI
+458 QAKARSKIMLFNLPVAFEV
-473 SFEISYTQNRWDY
+473 SFTQNRWDY

-506 RFGEAS
+506 QFGEAS

-519 KAKLKID
+519 KAKFKID
-526 AIYTHQYDSYY
+526 AIYTHQYDNYY

-543 SVDTADVTEFNA
+543 SIDTADLTAFNA
-555 KMVRFSYVRS
+555 KMVRFNYVRS
-565 TLNRIQYP
+565 TLNRIQYAT
-573 SSGSQIKVIGKGVS
+573 SGSQIKVVGKGVA
-587 GNEYTI
+587 GTEYTI
-593 PGSTSLNKDT
+593 PGSTSINRDT
-603 LSNSHSWAQIRVY
+603 LSNSHSWLQMRVY
-616 YENYIVNQ
+616 YENYIISQ

-629 GVKAE
+629 GIKAE

-641 DFQNVTATSIM
+641 DFQNATATSIM

-671 GTSFFTIGLSPV
+671 GTSFFTVGISPV
-683 LHVTKNVDLRAD
+683 FHLTKNVDLRAD
-695 IYGYQPFQATAVPSS
+695 VYGYQPFQATAVPSS

-743 NPWSILFN
+743 KPWSILFN

>member
-1 MQFCNMI
+1 MKFLRLALVFLVVFMQMHKA
-8 RSRFAV
+8 S
-14 LLLFVFVF
+14 
-22 SQRVDAQR
+22 AQR

-45 IGFLR
+45 IGFLK

-85 SLCRTPEFTLLSEGQ
+85 SLCRTPEFTMLSEGA
-100 ELPVDMQFF
+100 ELPIDLQFY
-109 YLKGEPTAGMVSL
+109 YLKSEPTASMVSL
-122 KYSGGDHVSNTLP
+122 KYSGGDNISNTLP

-172 VAADIKDKHEVIFK
+172 VAADVKDKREVIFK

-200 PFYIPPRRID
+200 PFYIPPRRVD

-222 FPMDVM
+222 FPIDVM

-242 SSSPADPKENDLM
+242 SGIPADPKENNLM

-267 VFIPCEEVFVVQPN
+267 VFIPCEEVFIVQPN
-281 SSNTSTFEFV
+281 SNNTATFEFA
-291 NSQAAIDSGYVS
+291 NSMAAIDSGYVS
-303 TMRSIVDIKNLVGR
+303 TLRSLPEIKKIIEREISAQELRNRRVQFRSKCAPIVV
-317 EVTLEGLTSKRKSF
+317 
-331 RDKCSPLVIDE
+331 DE

-350 GQTQYI
+350 GQTQYV

-362 KEAAIPLSD
+362 KESALPLNE

-377 RVLADGSIKSV
+377 RVLADGSIKSM
-388 YPKMFYKPE
+388 YPKMYYKPSE
-397 SGKYVLDLQVQRE
+397 GKYVLDLQVQRE
-410 KDLIIS
+410 KDLIVS
-416 FGGNFSSRSINTGFV
+416 FGGNFSSRSINTGYV

-451 GRYYASM
+451 GRYYGSV
-458 QAKARSKIMLLNTPI
+458 QAKARSKIMLFNLPVAFEV
-473 SFEISYTQNRWDY
+473 SFTQNRWDY

-506 RFGEAS
+506 QFGEAS

-519 KAKLKID
+519 KAKFKID
-526 AIYTHQYDSYY
+526 AIYTHQYDNYY

-543 SVDTADVTEFNA
+543 SIDTADLTAFNA
-555 KMVRFSYVRS
+555 KMVRFNYVRS
-565 TLNRIQYP
+565 TLNRIQYAT
-573 SSGSQIKVIGKGVS
+573 SGSQIKVVGKGVA
-587 GNEYTI
+587 GTEYTI
-593 PGSTSLNKDT
+593 PGSTSINRDT
-603 LSNSHSWAQIRVY
+603 LSNSHSWLQMRVY
-616 YENYIVNQ
+616 YENYIISQ

-629 GVKAE
+629 GIKAE

-641 DFQNVTATSIM
+641 DFQNATATSIM

-671 GTSFFTIGLSPV
+671 GTSFFTVGISPV
-683 LHVTKNVDLRAD
+683 FHLTKNVDLRAD
-695 IYGYQPFQATAVPSS
+695 VYGYQPFQATAVPSS

-743 NPWSILFN
+743 KPWSILFN

>member
-1 MQFCNMI
+1 MRI
-8 RSRFAV
+8 AS
-14 LLLFVFVF
+14 LFFVVFLQTHRA
-22 SQRVDAQR
+22 SAQR

-45 IGFLR
+45 VGFLK

-85 SLCRTPEFTLLSEGQ
+85 SLCRTPEFALLSEGQ
-100 ELPVDMQFF
+100 ELPQDLQFY
-109 YLKGEPTAGMVSL
+109 YLKSEPTAAMVKL
-122 KYSGGDHVSNTLP
+122 KYSGGDNISNTLP
-135 TNLINPALMD
+135 TNLINPAHMD

-151 LSAASE
+151 LSGASE

-172 VAADIKDKHEVIFK
+172 VAADVKDKHEVIFK
-186 SGSLNEAIRASCTY
+186 SGSLNEAVRASCTY
-200 PFYIPPRRID
+200 PFYIPPRRVD

-215 DGGIYNN
+215 DGGLYNN

-228 YRDFHPDVILGCNV
+228 YFDFHPDVILGSNV
-242 SSSPADPKENDLM
+242 SSVPADPKENNLM
-255 SQLEAMIVSQKE
+255 SQLEAMIVTQKE
-267 VFIPCEEVFVVQPN
+267 VFIPCQEVLIVQPN
-281 SSNTSTFEFV
+281 SSNISTFEFA
-291 NSQAAIDSGYVS
+291 NSQSAIDSGYVA
-303 TMRSIVDIKNLVGR
+303 TMRSMIKIKDLVSR
-317 EVTLEGLTSKRKSF
+317 EISVEELSNKRKNF
-331 RDKCSPLVIDE
+331 RLKCSPLVIDE

-362 KEAAIPLSD
+362 KESAIPLSD

-377 RVLADGSIKSV
+377 RVLADGSIRSV

-410 KDLIIS
+410 KDLIVS
-416 FGGNFSSRSINTGFV
+416 FGGNFSSRSINTGYV

-451 GRYYASM
+451 GRYYGSV
-458 QAKARSKIMLLNTPI
+458 QAKARSKIMFLNTPVA
-473 SFEISYTQNRWDY
+473 FEISFTQNRWDY

-506 RFGEAS
+506 QFGEAS

-519 KAKLKID
+519 KAKIKLD

-543 SVDTADVTEFNA
+543 SIDTADLTEFKA
-555 KMVRFSYVRS
+555 KMVRFSYIRS
-565 TLNRIQYP
+565 TLNRIQYA
-573 SSGSQIKVIGKGVS
+573 SSGSQIRVVGKGVN
-587 GNEYTI
+587 GNEFTI
-593 PGSTSLNKDT
+593 PGSTSSNRDT
-603 LSNSHSWAQIRVY
+603 LKNGHTWLQMGVY
-616 YENYIVNQ
+616 YENYVIDQ

-629 GVKAE
+629 GIKAE

-641 DFQNVTATSIM
+641 DFQNATATSIM
-652 SPTPSFFPEFRTFY
+652 SPTPSFFPEFKTFF

-671 GTSFFTIGLSPV
+671 GTSFFTVGISPV
-683 LHVTKNVDLRAD
+683 LHLAKNVDLRAD

-743 NPWSILFN
+743 KPWSILFN

>member
-1 MQFCNMI
+1 M
-8 RSRFAV
+8 
-14 LLLFVFVF
+14 
-22 SQRVDAQR
+22 
-30 VGVVLSGGGATAMAH
+30 
-45 IGFLR
+45 
-50 ALEEN
+50 
-55 NVPIDY
+55 
-61 ICGTSMGAVI
+61 
-71 ASFYAAGYSTRQMD
+71 
-85 SLCRTPEFTLLSEGQ
+85 LSEGA
-100 ELPVDMQFF
+100 ELPIDLQFY
-109 YLKGEPTAGMVSL
+109 YLKSEPTASMVSL
-122 KYSGGDHVSNTLP
+122 KYSGGDNISNTLP

-172 VAADIKDKHEVIFK
+172 VAADVKDKREVIFK
-186 SGSLNEAIRASCTY
+186 SGTLNEAIRASCTY
-200 PFYIPPRRID
+200 PFYIPPRRVD

-222 FPMDVM
+222 FPIDVM

-242 SSSPADPKENDLM
+242 SGIPADPQENNLM

-267 VFIPCEEVFVVQPN
+267 AIIPCEEVFIVQPN
-281 SSNTSTFEFV
+281 SSNTATFEFM
-291 NSQAAIDSGYVS
+291 NSMAAIDSGYVS
-303 TMRSIVDIKNLVGR
+303 TLRSLPEIKKIIER
-317 EVTLEGLTSKRKSF
+317 EISAEDLKNKRNQF
-331 RDKCSPLVIDE
+331 RSKCSPIVVDE

-350 GQTQYI
+350 GQTQYV

-362 KEAAIPLSD
+362 KESALPLNE

-377 RVLADGSIKSV
+377 RVLADGSIKSM
-388 YPKMFYKPE
+388 YPKMYYKP
-397 SGKYVLDLQVQRE
+397 SVGKYVLDLHVQRE
-410 KDLIIS
+410 KDLIVS
-416 FGGNFSSRSINTGFV
+416 FGGNFSSRSINTGYV

-451 GRYYASM
+451 GRYYGSV
-458 QAKARSKIMLLNTPI
+458 QAKARSKIMLFNLPI
-473 SFEISYTQNRWDY
+473 AFEVSFTQNRWDY

-519 KAKLKID
+519 KAKFKID
-526 AIYTHQYDSYY
+526 AIYTHQYDNYY

-543 SVDTADVTEFNA
+543 SIDTADLTEFNA
-555 KMVRFSYVRS
+555 KMVRFNYVRS
-565 TLNRIQYP
+565 TLNRIQYA
-573 SSGSQIKVIGKGVS
+573 SSGSQIKVVGKGVS
-587 GNEYTI
+587 GTEYTI
-593 PGSTSLNKDT
+593 PGSTSSNRDT
-603 LSNSHSWAQIRVY
+603 LSNSHAWLQMRVY
-616 YENYIVNQ
+616 YENYVVSQ
-624 PRFSF
+624 PRFSL
-629 GVKAE
+629 GIKAE

-641 DFQNVTATSIM
+641 DFQNATATSIM

-671 GTSFFTIGLSPV
+671 GTSFFTVGISPV
-683 LHVTKNVDLRAD
+683 LHLTKNVDLRAD
-695 IYGYQPFQATAVPSS
+695 VYGYQPFQATAVPSS

-743 NPWSILFN
+743 KPWSVLFN
-751 LGFIISNPSP
+751 LGFIISNTSP

>member
-1 MQFCNMI
+1 MQFCSMVKL
-8 RSRFAV
+8 RLAV
-14 LLLFVFVF
+14 MLLLVFAHV
-22 SQRVDAQR
+22 QKANAQR

-85 SLCRTPEFTLLSEGQ
+85 SLCRTPEFVMLSEGE
-100 ELPVDMQFF
+100 ELPIDMQFY
-109 YLKGEPTAGMVSL
+109 YLKQEPSASMVSL
-122 KYSGGDHVSNTLP
+122 KYSGGDNISNTLP

-172 VAADIKDKHEVIFK
+172 VAADVKDKREVIFK

-200 PFYIPPRRID
+200 PFYIPPRRVD

-222 FPMDVM
+222 FPVDVM

-242 SSSPADPKENDLM
+242 SSTPADPKENDLM

-267 VFIPCEEVFVVQPN
+267 VFIPCEEVFIIHPN
-281 SSNTSTFEFV
+281 SSNTTTFEFS
-291 NSQAAIDSGYVS
+291 NTLAAIDSGYVS
-303 TMRSIVDIKNLVGR
+303 TVRSISAIKNIVGR
-317 EVTLEGLTSKRKSF
+317 EISKEELRKKREKFAS
-331 RDKCSPLVIDE
+331 KCAPLVVDE
-342 VRLEGLPK
+342 VRLQGIPK
-350 GQTQYI
+350 GQTQYV
-356 RELLGR
+356 REILGR
-362 KEAAIPLSD
+362 KESAIPLSD
-371 LQRTYF
+371 LQSTYF
-377 RVLADGSIKSV
+377 RVLADGSIKSL

-397 SGKYVLDLQVQRE
+397 TGKYALDLSVQRE
-410 KDLIIS
+410 KDLIVS

-431 GLRYNLFGRVNTVLE
+431 GLRYNLFGMINTTLE

-451 GRYYASM
+451 GRYYGSM
-458 QAKARSKIMLLNTPI
+458 QVKARSKFIVAQKPI
-473 SFEISYTQNRWDY
+473 ALELSFTQNRWDF

-506 RFGEAS
+506 QFGEAS

-519 KAKLKID
+519 KAKFKVD

-555 KMVRFSYVRS
+555 KMLRFSYVRS
-565 TLNRIQYP
+565 TLNRVQYA
-573 SSGSQIKVIGKGVS
+573 SSGSQIRVVGKAVS

-593 PGSTSLNKDT
+593 PGSTSDNRDT
-603 LSNSHSWAQIRVY
+603 LSDAHSWLQMRVY
-616 YENYIVNQ
+616 YENYIIDQ

-629 GVKAE
+629 GVKSE
-634 VLWSGQK
+634 ILWSGQK
-641 DFQNVTATSIM
+641 DFQNETATSIM
-652 SPTPSFFPEFRTFY
+652 SPTPSFFPEFNTFY

-671 GTSFFTIGLSPV
+671 GTSFFTIGISPV
-683 LHVTKNVDLRAD
+683 LHVTKNLDLRAD

-743 NPWSILFN
+743 KPWSILFN

-761 RD
+761 RN

>member
-1 MQFCNMI
+1 MKFL
-8 RSRFAV
+8 RGA
-14 LLLFVFVF
+14 FVFLLVF
-22 SQRVDAQR
+22 MQMHKASAQR

-85 SLCRTPEFTLLSEGQ
+85 SLCRTPEFTMLSEGA
-100 ELPVDMQFF
+100 ELPIDLQFY
-109 YLKGEPTAGMVSL
+109 YLKSEPTASMVSL
-122 KYSGGDHVSNTLP
+122 KYSGGDNFSNTLP

-172 VAADIKDKHEVIFK
+172 VAADVKDKREVIFK
-186 SGSLNEAIRASCTY
+186 SGSLNEAIRASITY
-200 PFYIPPRRID
+200 PFYIPPRRVD

-242 SSSPADPKENDLM
+242 SSAPADPKENNLM

-267 VFIPCEEVFVVQPN
+267 VFIPCEEVFIVQPN
-281 SSNTSTFEFV
+281 SNNTSTFEFT
-291 NSQAAIDSGYVS
+291 NSMAAIDSGYVS
-303 TMRSIVDIKNLVGR
+303 TMRSLPEIKKIVGR
-317 EVTLEGLTSKRKSF
+317 EISLEELKKRRGQFHSK
-331 RDKCSPLVIDE
+331 CAPIVVDE

-350 GQTQYI
+350 GQTQYV

-362 KEAAIPLSD
+362 KESALPLNE

-377 RVLADGSIKSV
+377 RVLADGSIKSM
-388 YPKMFYKPE
+388 YPKMYYKP
-397 SGKYVLDLQVQRE
+397 SVGKYVLDLSVQRE
-410 KDLIIS
+410 KDLIVS
-416 FGGNFSSRSINTGFV
+416 FGGNFSSRSINTGYV

-446 ANSYF
+446 GNSYF
-451 GRYYASM
+451 GRYYASV
-458 QAKARSKIMLLNTPI
+458 QAKARSKIMLFNLPVAFEV
-473 SFEISYTQNRWDY
+473 SFTQNRWDY

-519 KAKLKID
+519 KAKFKID

-543 SVDTADVTEFNA
+543 SVDTADLTEFNA
-555 KMVRFSYVRS
+555 KIVRFNYVRS
-565 TLNRIQYP
+565 TLNRIQYA
-573 SSGSQIKVIGKGVS
+573 SAGSQIKVVGKGVS
-587 GNEYTI
+587 GTEYTI
-593 PGSTSLNKDT
+593 PGSTSDNRDT
-603 LSNSHSWAQIRVY
+603 LSNSHSWLQMRLY
-616 YENYIVNQ
+616 YENYVVNQ

-629 GVKAE
+629 GIKAE

-641 DFQNVTATSIM
+641 DFQNATATSIM
-652 SPTPSFFPEFRTFY
+652 SPTPSFFPEFKTFY

-671 GTSFFTIGLSPV
+671 GTSFFTVGISPV
-683 LHVTKNVDLRAD
+683 LHLTKSVDLRAD
-695 IYGYQPFQATAVPSS
+695 VYGYQPFHATAVPSS

-743 NPWSILFN
+743 KPWSVLFN
-751 LGFIISNPSP
+751 LGFIISNSSP

>member
-1 MQFCNMI
+1 MQFCGMFL
-8 RSRFAV
+8 SRLAT
-14 LLLFVFVF
+14 LLLVVFVFVHKAH
-22 SQRVDAQR
+22 AQR

-50 ALEEN
+50 ALEDN

-61 ICGTSMGAVI
+61 ICGTSMGAII

-85 SLCRTPEFTLLSEGQ
+85 SLCRTPEFGMLSEGQ
-100 ELPVDMQFF
+100 ELPQELQYY
-109 YLKGEPTAGMVSL
+109 YLKSEPSAAMVKL
-122 KYSGGDHVSNTLP
+122 KYSGGDNISNTLP
-135 TNLINPALMD
+135 TNLINPAHMD

-151 LSAASE
+151 LSGASE

-172 VAADIKDKHEVIFK
+172 VASDVKDKHEVIFK
-186 SGSLNEAIRASCTY
+186 SGSLNEAVRASCTY
-200 PFYIPPRRID
+200 PFYIPPRRVD

-215 DGGIYNN
+215 DGGLYNN

-228 YRDFHPDVILGCNV
+228 YFDFHPDVILGSNV
-242 SSSPADPKENDLM
+242 SSVPADPKENNLM
-255 SQLEAMIVSQKE
+255 SQLEAMIVTQKE
-267 VFIPCEEVFVVQPN
+267 AFIPCQEVLIVQPN
-281 SSNTSTFEFV
+281 SSNTSTFEFA
-291 NSQAAIDSGYVS
+291 NSQSAIDSGYVA
-303 TMRSIVDIKNLVGR
+303 TMRSMIQIKDLVSR
-317 EVTLEGLTSKRKSF
+317 EISVEELSNKRKNF
-331 RDKCSPLVIDE
+331 RLKCAPLVIDE

-362 KEAAIPLSD
+362 KESAIPLSD

-377 RVLADGSIKSV
+377 RVLADGSIRSV
-388 YPKMFYKPE
+388 YPKMFYKQE
-397 SGKYVLDLQVQRE
+397 TGKYVLDLQVQRE

-416 FGGNFSSRSINTGFV
+416 FGGNFSSRSINTGYV

-451 GRYYASM
+451 GRYYGSV
-458 QAKARSKIMLLNTPI
+458 QAKARSKIMFLNTPVAFEV
-473 SFEISYTQNRWDY
+473 SFTQNRWDY

-506 RFGEAS
+506 QFGEAS
-512 WILPAGR
+512 WILPAGQ
-519 KAKLKID
+519 KAKIKLD

-543 SVDTADVTEFNA
+543 SIDTADLTEFKA
-555 KMVRFSYVRS
+555 KMVRLSYIRS
-565 TLNRIQYP
+565 TLNRIQYA
-573 SSGSQIKVIGKGVS
+573 SSGSQIRVVGKGVN

-593 PGSTSLNKDT
+593 PGSTSSNRDT
-603 LSNSHSWAQIRVY
+603 LKNGHTWLQMRVY
-616 YENYIVNQ
+616 YENYVIDQ

-629 GVKAE
+629 GIKAE

-641 DFQNVTATSIM
+641 DFQNATATSIM
-652 SPTPSFFPEFRTFY
+652 SPTPSFFPEFKTFY

-671 GTSFFTIGLSPV
+671 GTSFFTVGISPV
-683 LHVTKNVDLRAD
+683 LHLAKNVDLRAD

-743 NPWSILFN
+743 KPWSILFN

>member
-1 MQFCNMI
+1 MKFLRLGLVFLVVFMQMHKT
-8 RSRFAV
+8 S
-14 LLLFVFVF
+14 
-22 SQRVDAQR
+22 AQR

-45 IGFLR
+45 IGFLK

-85 SLCRTPEFTLLSEGQ
+85 SLCRTPEFTMLSEGA
-100 ELPVDMQFF
+100 ELPIDLQFY
-109 YLKGEPTAGMVSL
+109 YLKSEPTASMVSL
-122 KYSGGDHVSNTLP
+122 KYSGGDNISNTLP

-172 VAADIKDKHEVIFK
+172 VAADVKDKREVIFK
-186 SGSLNEAIRASCTY
+186 SGTLNEAIRASCTY
-200 PFYIPPRRID
+200 PFYIPPRRVD

-222 FPMDVM
+222 FPIDVM

-242 SSSPADPKENDLM
+242 SSIPADPKENNLM

-267 VFIPCEEVFVVQPN
+267 AFIPCEEVFIVHPN
-281 SSNTSTFEFV
+281 SSNTTTFEFA
-291 NSQAAIDSGYVS
+291 NSMAAIDSGYVS
-303 TMRSIVDIKNLVGR
+303 TLRSLPEIKRIIEREISAEDLKNKRSQFRLKCFPIVV
-317 EVTLEGLTSKRKSF
+317 
-331 RDKCSPLVIDE
+331 DE

-350 GQTQYI
+350 GQTQYV

-362 KEAAIPLSD
+362 KESALPLNE

-377 RVLADGSIKSV
+377 RVLADGSIKSM
-388 YPKMFYKPE
+388 YPKMYYKP
-397 SGKYVLDLQVQRE
+397 SVGKYVLDLHVQRE
-410 KDLIIS
+410 KDLIVS
-416 FGGNFSSRSINTGFV
+416 FGGNFSSRSINTGYV
-431 GLRYNLFGRVNTVLE
+431 GLRYNLFGRVNTVVE

-451 GRYYASM
+451 GRYYGSV
-458 QAKARSKIMLLNTPI
+458 QAKARSKIMLFNLPI
-473 SFEISYTQNRWDY
+473 AFEVSFTQNRWDY

-506 RFGEAS
+506 QFGEAS

-519 KAKLKID
+519 KAKFKID
-526 AIYTHQYDSYY
+526 AIYTHQYDNYY

-543 SVDTADVTEFNA
+543 SIDTADLTEFNA
-555 KMVRFSYVRS
+555 KMVRFNYVRS
-565 TLNRIQYP
+565 TLNRIQYAT
-573 SSGSQIKVIGKGVS
+573 SGSQIKVVAKGVS
-587 GNEYTI
+587 GTEYTI
-593 PGSTSLNKDT
+593 PGSTSSNRDT
-603 LSNSHSWAQIRVY
+603 LSNSHAWLQMRVY
-616 YENYIVNQ
+616 YENYVIKQ

-629 GVKAE
+629 GIKTE

-641 DFQNVTATSIM
+641 DFQNATATSIM
-652 SPTPSFFPEFRTFY
+652 SPTPSFFPEFKTFY

-671 GTSFFTIGLSPV
+671 GTSFFTFGISPV
-683 LHVTKNVDLRAD
+683 LHLTKNVDLRAD
-695 IYGYQPFQATAVPSS
+695 VFGYQPFQATAVPSS
-710 DIYRTYTLGSGTLV
+710 DIYRTYTVGSGTLV

-743 NPWSILFN
+743 KPWSILFN
-751 LGFIISNPSP
+751 LGFIISNTSP

>member
-1 MQFCNMI
+1 MQFCTMRVMRI
-8 RSRFAV
+8 AS
-14 LLLFVFVF
+14 LFFVVFLQTHRA
-22 SQRVDAQR
+22 SAQR

-45 IGFLR
+45 VGFLK

-85 SLCRTPEFTLLSEGQ
+85 SLCRTPEFALLSEGQ
-100 ELPVDMQFF
+100 ELPQDLQFY
-109 YLKGEPTAGMVSL
+109 YLKSEPTAAMVKL
-122 KYSGGDHVSNTLP
+122 KYSGGDNISNTLP
-135 TNLINPALMD
+135 TNLINPAHMD

-151 LSAASE
+151 LSGASE

-172 VAADIKDKHEVIFK
+172 VAADVKDKHEVIFK
-186 SGSLNEAIRASCTY
+186 SGSLNEAVRASCTY
-200 PFYIPPRRID
+200 PFYIPPRRVD

-215 DGGIYNN
+215 DGGLYNN

-228 YRDFHPDVILGCNV
+228 YFDFHPDVILGSNV
-242 SSSPADPKENDLM
+242 SSVPADPKENNLM
-255 SQLEAMIVSQKE
+255 SQLEAMIVTQKE
-267 VFIPCEEVFVVQPN
+267 VFIPCQEVLIVQPN
-281 SSNTSTFEFV
+281 SSNISTFEFA
-291 NSQAAIDSGYVS
+291 NSQSAIDSGYVA
-303 TMRSIVDIKNLVGR
+303 TMRSMIKIKDLVSR
-317 EVTLEGLTSKRKSF
+317 EISVEELSNKRKNF
-331 RDKCSPLVIDE
+331 RLKCSPLVIDE

-362 KEAAIPLSD
+362 KESAIPLSD

-377 RVLADGSIKSV
+377 RVLADGSIRSV

-410 KDLIIS
+410 KDLIVS
-416 FGGNFSSRSINTGFV
+416 FGGNFSSRSINTGYV

-451 GRYYASM
+451 GRYYGSV
-458 QAKARSKIMLLNTPI
+458 QAKARSKIMFLNTPVA
-473 SFEISYTQNRWDY
+473 FEISFTQNRWDY

-506 RFGEAS
+506 QFGEAS

-519 KAKLKID
+519 KAKIKLD

-543 SVDTADVTEFNA
+543 SIDTADLTEFKA
-555 KMVRFSYVRS
+555 KMVRFSYIRS
-565 TLNRIQYP
+565 TLNRIQYA
-573 SSGSQIKVIGKGVS
+573 SSGSQIRVVGKGVN
-587 GNEYTI
+587 GNEFTI
-593 PGSTSLNKDT
+593 PGSTSSNRDT
-603 LSNSHSWAQIRVY
+603 LKNGHTWLQMGVY
-616 YENYIVNQ
+616 YENYVIDQ

-629 GVKAE
+629 GIKAE

-641 DFQNVTATSIM
+641 DFQNATATSIM
-652 SPTPSFFPEFRTFY
+652 SPTPSFFPEFKTFF

-671 GTSFFTIGLSPV
+671 GTSFFTVGISPV
-683 LHVTKNVDLRAD
+683 LHLAKNVDLRAD

-743 NPWSILFN
+743 KPWSILFN

>member
-1 MQFCNMI
+1 MQFCTMMKL
-8 RSRFAV
+8 RLA
-14 LLLFVFVF
+14 LLFLFVFV
-22 SQRVDAQR
+22 QVHRTNAQR

-71 ASFYAAGYSTRQMD
+71 ASFYAAGYSARQMD
-85 SLCRTPEFTLLSEGQ
+85 SLCRTPEFGLLSEGQ
-100 ELPVDMQFF
+100 ELPQDMQFY
-109 YLKGEPTAGMVSL
+109 YLKSEPTAAMVSL
-122 KYSGGDHVSNTLP
+122 KYSGGDNISNTLP

-157 AARQNFDSLFVPFRC
+157 AAKQNFDSLFVPFRC
-172 VAADIKDKHEVIFK
+172 VAADVKNKQEVIFK
-186 SGSLNEAIRASCTY
+186 RGSLNEAVRASCTY
-200 PFYIPPRRID
+200 PFYMPPRRID
-210 GKLLY
+210 GLLLY

-242 SSSPADPKENDLM
+242 SGVPADPKENNLM

-267 VFIPCEEVFVVQPN
+267 VFIPCEEVFIVQPN
-281 SSNTSTFEFV
+281 TSSTGTFEFS
-291 NSQAAIDSGYVS
+291 NSIAAIDSGYVS
-303 TMRSIVDIKNLVGR
+303 TLRFLPQIQRLIER
-317 EVTLEGLTSKRKSF
+317 EVSSKELQNKRKKFFS
-331 RDKCSPLVIDE
+331 KCAPLVVDE
-342 VRLEGLPK
+342 VRLVGLPK
-350 GQTQYI
+350 GQTQYV

-362 KEAAIPLSD
+362 KENAIPLSD

-377 RVLADGSIKSV
+377 RLLADGSIKSV
-388 YPKMFYKPE
+388 YPKMFFKPE
-397 SGKYVLDLQVQRE
+397 TGKYVLDLSVQRE
-410 KDLIIS
+410 KDFMVS

-451 GRYYASM
+451 GRYYGSV
-458 QAKARSKIMLLNTPI
+458 QAKARSKIMLFNLPVAFEV
-473 SFEISYTQNRWDY
+473 SFTQNRWDY

-506 RFGEAS
+506 QFGEAS

-519 KAKLKID
+519 KAKFKID
-526 AIYTHQYDSYY
+526 AIYTRQNDSYY

-543 SVDTADVTEFNA
+543 SIDTADVTEFNA
-555 KMVRFSYVRS
+555 KMARFNYVRS
-565 TLNRIQYP
+565 TLNRLQYA
-573 SSGSQIKVIGKGVS
+573 SSGSLIKVVGKGVI

-593 PGSTSLNKDT
+593 PGSTSSNRDT
-603 LSNSHSWAQIRVY
+603 LKNGHAWMQMRVY
-616 YENYIVNQ
+616 YENYVVDQ

-629 GVKAE
+629 GIKAE
-634 VLWSGQK
+634 VLWSDQE
-641 DFQNVTATSIM
+641 DFQNATATSIM

-671 GTSFFTIGLSPV
+671 ATSFFTVGISPV
-683 LHVTKNVDLRAD
+683 LHLTKNVDIRAD
-695 IYGYQPFQATAVPSS
+695 VYAYQPFQASAVPSS
-710 DIYRTYTLGSGTLV
+710 DIYRTYGVGSGTLV

-743 NPWSILFN
+743 KPWSIIFN
-751 LGFIISNPSP
+751 LGFIISNQSP